1 MTITQILVVAIGG
14 LAVLL
19 SAQLLRTTVTQRRQA
34 ADSEFAFRQVGTFGS
49 RGSSGAH
56 AMSLPS
62 TGSSGRTLLIMFLLV
77 ATGATGLVGKLAWD
91 ETHPDIRSAYGRAYE
106 RCVQQGVSRWNVD
119 DVERCIYRGPGS

>member
-19 SAQLLRTTVTQRRQA
+19 SAQLLRTTVTQRRQPA
-34 ADSEFAFRQVGTFGS
+34 ASEFGFRQVGTFGS
-49 RGSSGAH
+49 RGSSGAQ
-56 AMSLPS
+56 AMPLPS
-62 TGSSGRTLLIMFLLV
+62 TGSPGRAVLFIFLLT

-106 RCVQQGVSRWNVD
+106 RCVQQGESRWK
-119 DVERCIYRGPGS
+119 VEEVHRCIYRGPAS